1 MGILFFNFMLLN
13 LLNINPLQ
21 SRIHYF
27 IYNSFLNHKFI
38 NSEISPQL
46 IAYLENYFELSQSF
60 SNRFLHTCY
69 QYLTFN
75 LGRSFYNNQNVA
87 ELIMDHLRVSLIIS
101 VSSTL
106 LVYILSII
114 ISYVLI
120 IYNNLKLK
128 NLILTLLLILYIIPT
143 FYIASFFKE
152 FFTSQH
158 LMFAIICNVVAGL
171 WLHSLFIKNL
181 LEKEMQQPYYHFLSF
196 NNQKPKILKN
206 IVFICLADLPSI
218 LISMVFASS
227 IFVEII
233 FNIFGVGFLMYSS
246 FIYKD
251 YPVILGIIFIMS
263 LLSLI
268 FRLCSDVAFKLIDK
282 RLNLY

>member
-1 MGILFFNFMLLN
+1 LGILFFNFILLN

-21 SRIHYF
+21 SSINYA
-27 IYNSFLNHKFI
+27 ISYSFLNHKFI

-46 IAYLENYFELSQSF
+46 ILYLENYFELSKSF

-69 QYLTFN
+69 KYLTFN

-87 ELIMDHLRVSLIIS
+87 ELIFDHLRVSLVIS
-101 VSSTL
+101 VGSTL
-106 LVYILSII
+106 LVYMFSII

-120 IYNNLKLK
+120 MYNNLKLK
-128 NLILTLLLILYIIPT
+128 NLVLTLLLILYIIPT
-143 FYIASFFKE
+143 FYIAIFFKE
-152 FFTSQH
+152 FFTSQNI
-158 LMFAIICNVVAGL
+158 MFAIICNVIGGL

-181 LEKEMQQPYYHFLSF
+181 LNKEIQQPYYKFLSF

-206 IVFICLADLPSI
+206 IIFICIADLPSI
-218 LISMVFASS
+218 LISMIFASS

-251 YPVILGIIFIMS
+251 YPVILGIIFVMS
-263 LLSLI
+263 LLGLI
-268 FRLCSDVAFKLIDK
+268 FRLCSDVIFKLIDK